1 MMFTLDLV
9 VQHFVRCFTFTIKQI
24 RHCSDAQRD
33 KLSQEISI
41 LQAIVTKDKSKV
53 PGYLKYPDRGN
64 MYFSDVS
71 FIPFIR
77 QIDQLVKDVV
87 NEKKMQEDGGEIIK
101 VCAYKTKFGLY
112 TVMDN
117 YNV

>member
-53 PGYLKYPDRGN
+53 PGYLKYRDRGN
-64 MYFSDVS
+64 MYFPDVS

-101 VCAYKTKFGLY
+101 VCAYNTKFGQY
-112 TVMDN
+112 NVMDN
-117 YNV
+117 